1 MRALS
6 TLQLPETVEITVV
19 GGGVI
24 GLSVAHEAARKG
36 HTVLI
41 VEKKT
46 PGGGATPVAAGML
59 APIAEAEP
67 ALPQM
72 IDLGL
77 ESCRLY
83 PDFVGRLEEDTDIAC
98 GYRTEGML
106 RIALDRGHLD
116 ELEHRAVAYDER
128 GLGAERLSGSDVRA
142 LEPGLSS
149 RVVGGIRT
157 TIDRQVDP
165 RALSAALIAAL
176 EQRGVSI
183 AAPAEVTAIHRS
195 QSGSITGVDV
205 SGAGSDSGADVSG
218 AGNETGDTATV
229 RTSVVVAAA
238 GAWTAE
244 LLELAALPLRPVKGQ
259 TVRLR
264 ADSPEAPMLRHVV
277 ASPDVYLVPRCD
289 GELVIGASMEEQG
302 FDARPRAGITIDLL
316 GHAWRV
322 FPSVYDFEMCEVNV
336 GFRPALPDH
345 MPAIGPVDDGGLF
358 VATGHYRNGI
368 MLAPVTAKYAVEA
381 IETGR
386 VPEALVP
393 FQVTRFPT
401 TR

>member
-1 MRALS
+1 MPALS

-24 GLSVAHEAARKG
+24 GLSIAYEAALKG

-41 VEKKT
+41 VEKRM
-46 PGGGATPVAAGML
+46 PGGGATLVAAGML
-59 APIAEAEP
+59 APVAEAEP
-67 ALPQM
+67 TMPQM

-83 PDFVGRLEEDTDIAC
+83 PDFIGRLEEDTGVAC
-98 GYRTEGML
+98 GYRTEGRL
-106 RIALDRGHLD
+106 QIALDRDHLD

-128 GLGAERLSGSDVRA
+128 GLVSERLSGSDVRA

-157 TIDRQVDP
+157 ATDRQVDP

-176 EQRGVSI
+176 EQRGVTI
-183 AAPAEVTAIHRS
+183 AAPAEVTAMHRN

-205 SGAGSDSGADVSG
+205 GG
-218 AGNETGDTATV
+218 AGNDTGDTAMV

-244 LLELAALPLRPVKGQ
+244 LLPELAALPLRPVKGQ

-264 ADSPEAPMLRHVV
+264 ADSPDAPMLRHVV
-277 ASPDVYLVPRCD
+277 ATPDAYLVPRRD
-289 GELVIGASMEEQG
+289 GELVIGASIEEQG
-302 FDARPRAGITIDLL
+302 FDVRPRAGITMDLL

-336 GFRPALPDH
+336 GFRPALRDH
-345 MPAIGPVDDGGLF
+345 MPVIGPLDDGGLF

-386 VPEALVP
+386 VPEALIP
-393 FQVTRFPT
+393 FQVTRFADDAVAEAAP
-401 TR
+401 